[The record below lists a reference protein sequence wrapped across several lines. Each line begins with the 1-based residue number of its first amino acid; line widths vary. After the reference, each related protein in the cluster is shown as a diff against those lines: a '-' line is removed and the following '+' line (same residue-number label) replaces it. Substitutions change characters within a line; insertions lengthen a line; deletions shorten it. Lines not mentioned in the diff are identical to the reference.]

1 VESITRQLED
11 VAETASDIIKFLNS
25 KDDYELEELRI
36 SDRTTTILEVKK
48 MITNKNLILQL
59 QEKCNNVNNI
69 VQRFFNKI
77 EPLVS
82 KGLPSMM
89 VINDKLMPIEDYVK
103 KLTELGTH
111 AASMAKIK
119 GLVTPVLIVKPLRDS
134 FFILVEIKHIFL
146 VKPTFTKYTEM
157 DEIYRRVTN
166 ISIPDNKR
174 WEELTD
180 LIN

>member
-1 VESITRQLED
+1 ML
-11 VAETASDIIKFLNS
+11 ETASDIIKFLNS

-36 SDRTTTILEVKK
+36 SDKTATILEVKK
-48 MITNKNLILQL
+48 IITKKNLTLQL
-59 QEKCNNVNNI
+59 QEKCSNVNNI

-89 VINDKLMPIEDYVK
+89 VINDKLMQVEDYVNN
-103 KLTELGTH
+103 LIEVGTH
-111 AASMAKIK
+111 AVSISNIK
-119 GLVTPVLIVKPLRDS
+119 GSTTPALIVKTLRDS
-134 FFILVEIKHIFL
+134 FFILDEIKHIFL

-166 ISIPDNKR
+166 ISIPDKKR
-174 WEELTD
+174 WEELENLLD
-180 LIN
+180 